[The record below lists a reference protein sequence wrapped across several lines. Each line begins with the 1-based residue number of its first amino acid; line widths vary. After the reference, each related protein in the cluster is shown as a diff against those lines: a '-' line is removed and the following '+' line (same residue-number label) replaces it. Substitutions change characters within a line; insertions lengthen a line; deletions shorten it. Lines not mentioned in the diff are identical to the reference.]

1 MSLRV
6 SLRRAAAA
14 MTAASFAV
22 LTTAMPAVAQV
33 EAQAPAPNDSLQQLG
48 ACMAERGALDVVML
62 IDETGSLVGEFVDGR
77 VDESLPGSDDEHNR
91 IPAAQSFVDELV
103 DRHTDTGVDIRVRV
117 AGFGQEYHSGATDP
131 ANYGEWQPLD
141 ESSADRVKGEIED
154 FRTRTAELRT
164 NYANAMEGA
173 YNDFARSGSANP
185 CRMLVTFSDGEL
197 TADEGPE
204 AAEERICRPGGIADR
219 LRAGGVAHVGIG
231 LASASKPSDFS
242 LLRRITEGGGGAP
255 CGDLPANGAFFEA
268 SNVGALFGAFRQAL
282 SSGRDMVVSGPVGEP
297 VEFALDNSI
306 DAVRL
311 NVIAEEHLGPNAHV
325 VLTSPDGSTL
335 DLGDS
340 GRGELQGATVEWVA
354 TDEPVQ
360 RVTGRMRMAQGQDWS
375 GRWKVGF
382 ADVDD
387 AHKDS
392 KHISG
397 IEIQP
402 DLQVRFA
409 GPDSEGAGA
418 LSLFDDQPLTIQL
431 VDGAGNVRPMAGEAR
446 TTVTFTPDGQEPQV
460 LADNADISSGT
471 LEVEAPKLSGVP
483 LSGRLESRTTVTTAG
498 EPGTTFSPFINSQAL
513 SVSPQN
519 LPQLAGPIQF
529 NSDSVTGE
537 GEVTVK
543 GPGKVWI
550 EPGATLRADTLPDG
564 VNAVGVASTYDSADN
579 ALEVPAGETATL
591 PVTFTVDEPTE
602 GIINGAVDVTVADVD
617 GAVEPATVPVSVNGS
632 YTVPL
637 NTAKFTGALLGTLLA
652 ALLIPLLIFY
662 LIRYLTARIPTRRQL
677 GAQSFPIDVDGSHA
691 RFVNGDP
698 KLSTRDALRNAAT
711 LTPTSFTAFQCQGKV
726 RGFHPNP
733 FADAPVLLQQTP
745 SISSEGDQV
754 KGAAKLPLALTNTW
768 FVAPSSRGPQAYDVV
783 ALINPGT
790 PEQQLSQMAGEI
802 RTRAPKLALQLHETR
817 AANATPAEGAASG
830 KKRGLGGRGRGGD
843 NDATPPTPP
852 TPPTQQGGNYTS
864 GGFGSGNAG
873 NQGTTGGLGGYSPG
887 NPGGPGSQG
896 GFGSGWG
903 ASGGNPGNPGNQGGF
918 GSGGPGSS
926 GGRGGSGGPNPGGY
940 QPRPGGF
947 GSN

>member
-1 MSLRV
+1 MSLQV

-14 MTAASFAV
+14 ITAASLAV
-22 LTTAMPAVAQV
+22 LTTAMPAVAQ
-33 EAQAPAPNDSLQQLG
+33 APAPNDSLQKLG
-48 ACMAERGALDVVML
+48 ACMAERGALDVVILM
-62 IDETGSLVGEFVDGR
+62 DETGSLVGEFADGR
-77 VDESLPGSDDEHNR
+77 VDESLPGSDDDHNR

-103 DRHTDTGVDIRVRV
+103 DRHIDTGVDIRVRV

-131 ANYGEWQPLD
+131 ANYGEWQTLD
-141 ESSADRVKGEIED
+141 QSSADGVKGEIED
-154 FRTRTAELRT
+154 FRTRTTELYT

-185 CRMLVTFSDGEL
+185 CRMLVTFTDGEL
-197 TADEGPE
+197 TAEEGPE

-219 LRAGGVAHVGIG
+219 LRAGGITNVGIG

-242 LLRRITEGGGGAP
+242 LLRRITESGGGAP
-255 CGDLPANGAFFEA
+255 CGEQPANGAFFEA

-282 SSGRDMVVSGPVGEP
+282 SSGRDIVVSGPVGQP
-297 VEFALDNSI
+297 VEFSLDNSI

-335 DLGDS
+335 DLTDT
-340 GRGELQGATVEWVA
+340 GRGELMGATVEWVA

-360 RVTGRMRMAQGQDWS
+360 RLTGRMRLNDGQDWS
-375 GRWKVGF
+375 GRWQVGF
-382 ADVDD
+382 TDVDE

-409 GPDSEGAGA
+409 GPESEGEGA
-418 LSLFDDQPLTIQL
+418 LSLFDDQPLTIEL
-431 VDGAGNVRPMAGEAR
+431 VDGAGNVRQMAGEAR
-446 TTVTFTPDGQEPQV
+446 TTVTFTPDGQQPQV
-460 LADNADISSGT
+460 LADNVDLSSGRI
-471 LEVEAPKLSGVP
+471 EVPAPKLNGAP

-498 EPGTTFSPFINSQAL
+498 GPGTTFSPFINSQAL

-529 NSDSVTGE
+529 NSDTATGE

-564 VNAVGVASTYDSADN
+564 VESVNVGSTYDSADN

-591 PVTFTVDEPTE
+591 PVTFNVGQPTE
-602 GIINGAVDVTVADVD
+602 GLINGNVDVTVADLD
-617 GAVEPATVPVSVNGS
+617 GTVEPATVPVAVNGA

-637 NTAKFTGALLGTLLA
+637 NTAKFTGALIGTLLA

-662 LIRYLTARIPTRRQL
+662 LIRYLTARIPTRREL
-677 GAQSFPIDVDGSHA
+677 GAQSFPIDMDGSQP
-691 RFVNGDP
+691 RFVNGKP
-698 KLSTRDALRNAAT
+698 ELSAHEALRTRAT
-711 LTPTSFTAFQCQGKV
+711 LAPTSFRAFTYEGKV

-745 SISSEGDQV
+745 SLNSEGEAV

-768 FVAPSSRGPQAYDVV
+768 FVAPSSRGPDAYDVV
-783 ALINPGT
+783 ALVNPGT
-790 PEQQLSQMAGEI
+790 PEEHLQQMAGEI
-802 RTRAPKLALQLHETR
+802 YTRAPELVRELHDTR
-817 AANATPAEGAASG
+817 QASATPTDGATQG
-830 KKRGLGGRGRGGD
+830 TKRGIGGLGRGK
-843 NDATPPTPP
+843 NEPAPQ
-852 TPPTQQGGNYTS
+852 PTQPPYPPQPAGEQGGSTVQ
-864 GGFGSGNAG
+864 GGFG
-873 NQGTTGGLGGYSPG
+873 T
-887 NPGGPGSQG
+887 QG
-896 GFGSGWG
+896 GFGSQGG
-903 ASGGNPGNPGNQGGF
+903 AGNQGGF
-918 GSGGPGSS
+918 GSGGWGSQ
-926 GGRGGSGGPNPGGY
+926 GGY
-940 QPRPGGF
+940 PPRPGGF

>member
-1 MSLRV
+1 MSFHV

-14 MTAASFAV
+14 MTAASLAAIS
-22 LTTAMPAVAQV
+22 TAMPTA
-33 EAQAPAPNDSLQQLG
+33 AQAPVPNDSLQQLG
-48 ACMAERGALDVVML
+48 ACMAERGALDVVVLM
-62 IDETGSLVGEFVDGR
+62 DETGSLVGEFVDDR

-103 DRHTDTGVDIRVRV
+103 DRHADTGVDIRVRV
-117 AGFGQEYHSGATDP
+117 SGFGQEYRSGATDP
-131 ANYGEWQPLD
+131 ANYGEWQTLD

-154 FRTRTAELRT
+154 FRTRTAELYT

-185 CRMLVTFSDGEL
+185 CRMLVTFTDGEL
-197 TADEGPE
+197 TAEEGAE
-204 AAEERICRPGGIADR
+204 VAEERICRPGGIADR
-219 LRAGGVAHVGIG
+219 LRAGGITNVGIG

-242 LLRRITEGGGGAP
+242 LLRRITEADGGAP
-255 CGDLPANGAFFEA
+255 CGDQPANGTFFEA

-325 VLTSPDGSTL
+325 VLTAPDGSTL

-340 GRGELQGATVEWVA
+340 GRGELQGAAVEWVA
-354 TDEPVQ
+354 THEPVQ
-360 RVTGRMRMAQGQDWS
+360 RVTGRMRMADGQDWS
-375 GRWKVGF
+375 GRWQVGF
-382 ADVDD
+382 AGVDD

-392 KHISG
+392 QHISG

-409 GPDSEGAGA
+409 GPDSEDAGA

-460 LADNADISSGT
+460 LADNADISSGS
-471 LEVEAPKLSGVP
+471 LEVEAPKLNGAP

-543 GPGKVWI
+543 GPGKVWV
-550 EPGATLRADTLPDG
+550 EPGTTLRADTLPDG
-564 VNAVGVASTYDSADN
+564 VSAVSVASTYDSAAN
-579 ALEVPAGETATL
+579 ALEVPAGQTATL

-602 GIINGAVDVTVADVD
+602 GIINGAVDVTVADGD

-652 ALLIPLLIFY
+652 ALLIPLVIFY

-677 GAQSFPIDVDGSHA
+677 GAQRFQIDVDGAQA
-691 RFVNGDP
+691 RFVNGEP
-698 KLSTRDALRNAAT
+698 KLSTQEALRTPAT
-711 LTPTSFTAFQCQGKV
+711 LTPTSFTAFQYEGTV

-733 FADAPVLLQQTP
+733 FADAPVVLTQTP
-745 SISSEGDQV
+745 SLSEDGDQV

-790 PEQQLSQMAGEI
+790 PEQQLSQMASEI
-802 RTRAPKLALQLHETR
+802 RTRAPKLARQLHETR
-817 AANATPAEGAASG
+817 AAETTPTEGAAPG
-830 KKRGLGGRGRGGD
+830 QKRGLGGRGRGG
-843 NDATPPTPP
+843 NDDANQQMPPTPP

-864 GGFGSGNAG
+864 GGFGSGN
-873 NQGTTGGLGGYSPG
+873 Q
-887 NPGGPGSQG
+887 GGPGNTGGPGNQG

-903 ASGGNPGNPGNQGGF
+903 ASGGNPHNQGGF
-918 GSGGPGSS
+918 GSGGWGSS
-926 GGRGGSGGPNPGGY
+926 GGSNPGGSNPGGY